1 MYSELCKIVALAQKK
16 QKKKWCSRRQSSD
29 FFSSTWNWNT
39 SLEVENKQLSN
50 NRNDQPCKNE
60 KGFWTQETHKKLS
73 EDGKDSED
81 YTGGGTNKISDRV
94 ET

>member
-1 MYSELCKIVALAQKK
+1 MVFKK
-16 QKKKWCSRRQSSD
+16 AKLRFLLFNLKLKYQPWGR
-29 FFSSTWNWNT
+29 
-39 SLEVENKQLSN
+39 KQTVN

-60 KGFWTQETHKKLS
+60 KGLWTQETHKKLS

-81 YTGGGTNKISDRV
+81 YTSGGTNKISDRV